1 MPQVMFYQLSAGAHS
16 AAQRACELVADAYA
30 RKQKVTVMCESQTL
44 AEDVDELLWQLP
56 AARFVPHNLHGEG
69 PPAGTPVEI
78 CWQVSQL
85 SRRPLI
91 VNLGDTMLPNP
102 QQYQRIIDFVPAD
115 DAEKQA
121 ARVRY
126 KKYQQAGCNMQ
137 FTAAEN

>member
-1 MPQVMFYQLSAGAHS
+1 MPQVMFYQLAATAKS
-16 AAQRACELVADAYA
+16 AAERACDLVADAYA
-30 RKQKVTVMCESQTL
+30 NKQKVAVMCESQSL

-56 AARFVPHNLHGEG
+56 AKRFVPHNLYGEG
-69 PPAGTPVEI
+69 PPSGTPVEI
-78 CWQVSQL
+78 CWEISQL
-85 SRRPLI
+85 ARRPLV

-137 FTAAEN
+137 FTAAED